1 MIHYLVILQTKK
13 LFKFKRRRKI
23 ENIFNVKYN
32 INDIEDNIPL
42 EIYLFINKNKKE
54 DIKKIKEYDN

>member
-1 MIHYLVILQTKK
+1 MTHYLVILQTKK
-13 LFKFKRRRKI
+13 LFKLKRRRKI

-42 EIYLFINKNKKE
+42 EIYLFIKILKK
-54 DIKKIKEYDN
+54 

>member
-1 MIHYLVILQTKK
+1 MILQTKK

-42 EIYLFINKNKKE
+42 EIYLFINKNKKK

>member
-1 MIHYLVILQTKK
+1 MTHYLVILQTKK

-42 EIYLFINKNKKE
+42 EIYLFINKSKKE

>member
-1 MIHYLVILQTKK
+1 VILQTKK

-42 EIYLFINKNKKE
+42 EIYLFINKSKKE

>member
-1 MIHYLVILQTKK
+1 MILQTKK

-42 EIYLFINKNKKE
+42 EIYLFINKKRR
-54 DIKKIKEYDN
+54 Y